1 MQSLGKGVREIGI
14 ATRCSRSFGN
24 AGVGNTVKLTFFS
37 NSRIGGGVDG
47 GVDGAITKDNDG
59 ATKGVKERLS
69 ALLKGI
75 VTQEG
80 NRAPEYITA
89 LGVSNRTLERY
100 LQQLKETGLIEF
112 RGEASQTG
120 GYYLTNEMRAKL
132 KGK

>member
-1 MQSLGKGVREIGI
+1 MRHPTSAEIGRSRAGRPHQRGAI
-14 ATRCSRSFGN
+14 AKDN
-24 AGVGNTVKLTFFS
+24 
-37 NSRIGGGVDG
+37 
-47 GVDGAITKDNDG
+47 DGACDGACDRAIDG

-69 ALLKGI
+69 TLLKVI

-100 LQQLKETGLIEF
+100 LQQLKEAGLIEF

-132 KGK
+132 KEK

>member
-1 MQSLGKGVREIGI
+1 MPHDAPEVSGVRERG
-14 ATRCSRSFGN
+14 S
-24 AGVGNTVKLTFFS
+24 AGARNNVKLTFFS

-47 GVDGAITKDNDG
+47 GVDG

-100 LQQLKETGLIEF
+100 LQQLKEAGLIEF